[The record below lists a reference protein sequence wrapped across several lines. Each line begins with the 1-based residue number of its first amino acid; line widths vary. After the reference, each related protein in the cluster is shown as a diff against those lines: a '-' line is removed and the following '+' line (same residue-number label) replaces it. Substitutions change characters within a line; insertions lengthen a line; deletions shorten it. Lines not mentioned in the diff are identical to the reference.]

1 MKKSELVFIR
11 GEYKT
16 DVTEVQFN
24 PEKQKYLVD
33 FGKGKTYPYN
43 KENCAIVAGEI
54 IEVPDDSVV
63 YVNGTKL
70 ETYDSIYKFRFDN
83 NDYFKVYIG
92 DDDCIICTKKDF
104 EIRKSVL
111 LQKEAGDIF
120 EYLKELSGLSKLKKN
135 NEILL
140 QKYAEKI
147 TEVSEERLL
156 SKYLTRNGSFD
167 ENNKQ
172 QSLVFPFGCNN
183 SQMEAVEKALSH
195 SMSVIEGPPGTGKTQ
210 TILNIIANVL
220 TQGKTVLIV
229 SNNNTAVENIK
240 EKLALDK
247 YKLDFFVAQLG
258 SSNKKTEFVACQ
270 TETYPD
276 FDGWEIES
284 DKYIALN
291 EELSHLTATVKA
303 TFDKKEHLSLLR
315 QELSEVDLEWN
326 HFKDSVTLSGDFLWK
341 KKIKRKMNS
350 KKWLELWKSIEDA
363 LTLSRIGFLFKAQ
376 ALFKF
381 GIVDWNFYENTDLKM
396 LDEVKSLF
404 YQARIIELEEQICS
418 LETSLEKYG
427 KEEQDRYTDVSM
439 LLFKSYLQKKYKNK
453 QSRRIFEEEELKGSK
468 STEKEFLREYPVVLS
483 STFSATI
490 ALGKDVLFDYVIM
503 DEASQVDI
511 VTGAL
516 SLYCAK
522 NAVIVGDT
530 KQLPHVVTDDTRG
543 KYEEIFNRYSID
555 EAYQYTNSFLASIL
569 ELFPDVPKTLLREH
583 YRCHPKIINYCNK
596 KFYNNQ
602 LIIMTKDNGEDNV
615 LQVIKGVPGN
625 HKRYG
630 TSQRQ
635 IDIIKKEI
643 IPLLDVD
650 EEVVGIAAPYN
661 GQTDE
666 LNKQVSSYYSATI
679 HKFQGREK
687 DVMIV
692 STVDDKISDFVDAPS
707 LVNVAVARAVKRLI
721 LVVTGNEQTKRGNI
735 TDLVEYI
742 QYNNFDVRES
752 KIRSVFDYLYTQY
765 SNELKEKL
773 KDSRD
778 DIEHNSEKLLD
789 LLLTDILSREEF
801 QSYTHMHQYLLRD
814 LIPDNE
820 VLSKDELRYA
830 RNENTHVDFLLY
842 SKISKKP
849 ILAIEVDGYEFHKEG
864 TKQHERD
871 KIKNSIF
878 EKIGLPYLR
887 LGTQESG
894 EEERIISA
902 LNEIQTDYDASKYRK
917 IKI

>member
-16 DVTEVQFN
+16 DVKEVQFN

-33 FGKGKTYPYN
+33 FGKGKKYPYN
-43 KENCAIVAGEI
+43 KENCAIVTGKI
-54 IEVPDDSVV
+54 IEVTDDSVV
-63 YVNGTKL
+63 YVKGKKL
-70 ETYDSIYKFRFDN
+70 ERYDSIYKFTFDDK
-83 NDYFKVYIG
+83 DYFKVNFG
-92 DDDCIICTKKDF
+92 DECIIYTKKDF
-104 EIRKSVL
+104 EVRTSVL
-111 LQKEAGDIF
+111 LQKEAGNVF

-135 NEILL
+135 NVLLL

-147 TEVSEERLL
+147 IEVSEERLL
-156 SKYLTRNGSFD
+156 SKYLTRNGLFD
-167 ENNKQ
+167 KNNNQ
-172 QSLVFPFGCNN
+172 QSLIFPFGCNN

-210 TILNIIANVL
+210 TILNIIANIL
-220 TQGKTVLIV
+220 TQKKTVLVV
-229 SNNNTAVENIK
+229 SNNNAAVENIK
-240 EKLALDK
+240 EKLASDK
-247 YKLDFFVAQLG
+247 YKLNFFVAQLG
-258 SSNKKTEFVACQ
+258 SSDKKTEFVSCQ
-270 TETYPD
+270 TKTYPD

-284 DKYIALN
+284 DKYTALK
-291 EELSHLTATVKA
+291 EELSYLTATVKA

-326 HFKDSVTLSGDFLWK
+326 HFKESITFSRELSWK

-350 KKWLELWKSIEDA
+350 KKWLELWSSVEES
-363 LTLSRIGFLFKAQ
+363 LTLSRIGFIFKMQ

-381 GIVDWNFYENTDLKM
+381 GIVDWNFYENTDLKT

-404 YQARIIELEEQICS
+404 YQSRISELEEQIS
-418 LETSLEKYG
+418 FLEKSLEKSG

-439 LLFKSYLQKKYKNK
+439 LLFKSYLQKKYKNQK
-453 QSRRIFEEEELKGSK
+453 KRRIFETEEFKHPRDI
-468 STEKEFLREYPVVLS
+468 EKEFLREYPVVLS

-530 KQLPHVVTDDTRG
+530 KQLPHVVTNDTRG

-555 EAYQYTNSFLASIL
+555 EAYQYTNSFLASVL
-569 ELFPDVPKTLLREH
+569 KLFPDVPKTLLREH

-596 KFYNNQ
+596 KFYDDQ
-602 LIIMTKDNGEDNV
+602 LIIMTKDNGEDDV
-615 LQVIKGVPGN
+615 LQVLKGVPGN

-635 IDIIKKEI
+635 IDMIKKEI
-643 IPLLDVD
+643 IPFLGVD
-650 EEVVGIAAPYN
+650 EDEVGIASPYKN
-661 GQTDE
+661 QTKE
-666 LNKQVSSYYSATI
+666 LNKQVDSYYAATV

-692 STVDDKISDFVDAPS
+692 STVDDEISDFVDDPS
-707 LVNVAVARAVKRLI
+707 LVNVAVSRAVKRLI

-801 QSYTHMHQYLLRD
+801 QSYTYKHQYSLRD
-814 LIPDNE
+814 LIPDSE
-820 VLSKDELRYA
+820 DITEDELRYA

-849 ILAIEVDGYEFHKEG
+849 ILAIEVDGYKFHKEG

-871 KIKNSIF
+871 RLKNSIF

-894 EEERIISA
+894 EEERIVSA
-902 LNEIQTDYDASKYRK
+902 LNEIHADYDASKFQE
-917 IKI
+917 IKF

>member
-16 DVTEVQFN
+16 DVREVQFD

-33 FGKGKTYPYN
+33 FGNRKKYPYN
-43 KENCAIVAGEI
+43 KENCAIVSGKI
-54 IEVPDDSVV
+54 IEVTDDSVV
-63 YVNGTKL
+63 YVKGRKL
-70 ETYDSIYKFRFDN
+70 EIYDSIYKFTFDDK
-83 NDYFKVYIG
+83 DYFKVNFG
-92 DDDCIICTKKDF
+92 DECIICTKKDF

-111 LQKEAGDIF
+111 LQKEAGNVF
-120 EYLKELSGLSKLKKN
+120 EYLKELSGLNELGKN
-135 NEILL
+135 TSIL
-140 QKYAEKI
+140 QGHVEKI
-147 TEVSEERLL
+147 TEVTRERLL
-156 SKYLTRNGSFD
+156 SQYLTKNGSFD
-167 ENNKQ
+167 KNNKQ
-172 QSLVFPFGCNN
+172 QSLIFPFGCNN

-210 TILNIIANVL
+210 TILNIVANIL

-229 SNNNTAVENIK
+229 SNNNAAVENIK
-240 EKLALDK
+240 EKLASDK

-258 SSNKKTEFVACQ
+258 SSDKKTEFASCQ
-270 TETYPD
+270 TGLYPD
-276 FDGWEIES
+276 LDNWEIES
-284 DKYIALN
+284 GKYNALK
-291 EELSHLTATVKA
+291 EELSYLTATVKD

-326 HFKDSVTLSGDFLWK
+326 HFKDSITLSGDLLWK

-350 KKWLELWKSIEDA
+350 KKWLELWSAVEDSF
-363 LTLSRIGFLFKAQ
+363 TLSHIGFIFKIR
-376 ALFKF
+376 ALFKY
-381 GIVDWNFYENTDLKM
+381 GIIDWNFYENADLNL

-404 YQARIIELEEQICS
+404 YRSRISELEEQIS
-418 LETSLEKYG
+418 FLEKSLEKSG
-427 KEEQDRYTDVSM
+427 EEEQDRYTDVSM

-453 QSRRIFEEEELKGSK
+453 QSRRIFQKDELEKAK
-468 STEKEFLREYPVVLS
+468 NIEKEFLREYPVVLS

-490 ALGKDVLFDYVIM
+490 AIGKDALFDYVIM
-503 DEASQVDI
+503 DEASQADI

-530 KQLPHVVTDDTRG
+530 KQLPHVVTNNTRS
-543 KYEEIFNRYSID
+543 KYEEIFNKYNID

-569 ELFPDVPKTLLREH
+569 KLFPDVPKTLLREH

-596 KFYNNQ
+596 KFYNDQ

-643 IPLLDVD
+643 IPLLYVD

-661 GQTDE
+661 GQTDQ
-666 LNKQVSSYYSATI
+666 LNKQVDSYYSATV

-692 STVDDKISDFVDAPS
+692 STVDDEISDFVDAPS
-707 LVNVAVARAVKRLI
+707 LVNVAVSRAVKRLI

-773 KDSRD
+773 KDSRN

-789 LLLTDILSREEF
+789 LLLTDILSKEEF
-801 QSYTHMHQYLLRD
+801 QSYTYKHQYSLRD
-814 LIPDNE
+814 LIPDNGD
-820 VLSKDELRYA
+820 LSEDELRYA
-830 RNENTHVDFLLY
+830 RNENTHIDFLLY
-842 SKISKKP
+842 SKVSKKP

-871 KIKNSIF
+871 KLKNSIF

-902 LNEIQTDYDASKYRK
+902 LNEIQTAYDASKFQE
-917 IKI
+917 IKF

>member
-1 MKKSELVFIR
+1 MKKSELVFIK

-16 DVTEVQFN
+16 DVKEVQFN
-24 PEKQKYLVD
+24 PEKQKYFVD

-63 YVNGTKL
+63 YVNGITL
-70 ETYDSIYKFRFDN
+70 ETCDSIYKFRFDN
-83 NDYFKVYIG
+83 KDYFKVYLG

-111 LQKEAGDIF
+111 LQKEAGHVF
-120 EYLKELSGLSKLKKN
+120 EYLKELSGL
-135 NEILL
+135 NELGDDTSIL
-140 QKYAEKI
+140 QGYAERI
-147 TEVSEERLL
+147 TEVTKDRLL

-167 ENNKQ
+167 KNNKQ
-172 QSLVFPFGCNN
+172 QSLIFPFGCNN

-220 TQGKTVLIV
+220 TQDKTVLIV
-229 SNNNTAVENIK
+229 SNNNAAVENIK
-240 EKLALDK
+240 EKLASDK

-258 SSNKKTEFVACQ
+258 SSNKKTEFVSCQ
-270 TETYPD
+270 TGLYPD
-276 FDGWEIES
+276 FDGWEIKS
-284 DKYIALN
+284 DGYNALK
-291 EELSHLTATVKA
+291 EELSYLTTTVKD

-315 QELSEVDLEWN
+315 QELAEVGLEWN
-326 HFKDSVTLSGDFLWK
+326 HFKDSITLSGDLLWK

-350 KKWLELWKSIEDA
+350 KKWLELWSTVEDS
-363 LTLSRIGFLFKAQ
+363 LTLSRIGFIFKIR
-376 ALFKF
+376 ALFKY
-381 GIVDWNFYENTDLKM
+381 GIIDWNFYENADLIL

-404 YQARIIELEEQICS
+404 YQSRTSELEEQIS
-418 LETSLEKYG
+418 FLEANLEKTG
-427 KEEQDRYTDVSM
+427 IEEQDRYTDISM
-439 LLFKSYLQKKYKNK
+439 LIFKNYLQKKYKDK
-453 QSRRIFEEEELKGSK
+453 QGRRVFKEEEFKHP
-468 STEKEFLREYPVVLS
+468 EKIEKRFLQEYPVVLS
-483 STFSATI
+483 STFSATNT
-490 ALGKDVLFDYVIM
+490 LGKDVLFDYVIM

-530 KQLPHVVTDDTRG
+530 KQLPHVVTNNTRS
-543 KYEEIFNRYSID
+543 KYEEIFNRYNID
-555 EAYQYTNSFLASIL
+555 GAYQYTNSFLASVL
-569 ELFPDVPKTLLREH
+569 KLFPDVPKTLLREH

-596 KFYNNQ
+596 KFYDDQ
-602 LIIMTKDNGEDNV
+602 LIIMTKDNGEDDV
-615 LQVIKGVPGN
+615 LQVLKGVPGN

-635 IDIIKKEI
+635 IDMIKKEI
-643 IPLLDVD
+643 IPFLGVD
-650 EEVVGIAAPYN
+650 EDEVGIASPYKN
-661 GQTDE
+661 QTKE
-666 LNKQVSSYYSATI
+666 LNKQVDSYYAATV

-692 STVDDKISDFVDAPS
+692 STVDDEISDFVDDPS
-707 LVNVAVARAVKRLI
+707 LVNVAVSRAVKRLI

-801 QSYTHMHQYLLRD
+801 QSYTYKHQYSLRD
-814 LIPDNE
+814 LIPDSE
-820 VLSKDELRYA
+820 DLPEDELRYA

-849 ILAIEVDGYEFHKEG
+849 LLAIEVDGYKFHKEG

-871 KIKNSIF
+871 KLKNSIF

-902 LNEIQTDYDASKYRK
+902 LNEIQTAYDASKFQE
-917 IKI
+917 IKF

>member
-16 DVTEVQFN
+16 DVTEIRFY

-33 FGKGKTYPYN
+33 FGKGKKYPYN
-43 KENCAIVAGEI
+43 KENCAIVAGDI
-54 IEVPDDSVV
+54 IEVTDDSVV

-83 NDYFKVYIG
+83 KDYFKVYIG

-111 LQKEAGDIF
+111 LQKEAGDVF
-120 EYLKELSGLSKLKKN
+120 EYLKELSGL
-135 NEILL
+135 NELGDDTSIL
-140 QKYAEKI
+140 QGYAESI
-147 TEVSEERLL
+147 TEVTKERLL
-156 SKYLTRNGSFD
+156 SKYLTRNSSFD
-167 ENNKQ
+167 KDSKQ
-172 QSLVFPFGCNN
+172 QCLIFPFGCNN

-220 TQGKTVLIV
+220 TQDKTVLIV
-229 SNNNTAVENIK
+229 SNNNAAVENIK
-240 EKLALDK
+240 EKLASDK

-258 SSNKKTEFVACQ
+258 SSNKKTEFVSCQ
-270 TETYPD
+270 TGLYPD
-276 FDGWEIES
+276 FDGWEIKRDENN
-284 DKYIALN
+284 ALK
-291 EELSHLTATVKA
+291 EELSYLTATVKD

-315 QELSEVDLEWN
+315 QELSEVDLEWI
-326 HFKDSVTLSGDFLWK
+326 HFKESLTVSGKLSWENK
-341 KKIKRKMNS
+341 VKRKMNS
-350 KKWLELWKSIEDA
+350 KKWLELWSSVEDSLA
-363 LTLSRIGFLFKAQ
+363 LSRIGFIFKIQ

-381 GIVDWNFYENTDLKM
+381 GIIDWNFFENADLKI
-396 LDEVKSLF
+396 LDEVKGLF
-404 YQARIIELEEQICS
+404 YQSRISELEEQISS
-418 LETSLEKYG
+418 LEASLEEVG
-427 KEEQDRYTDVSM
+427 KEELDSYTDISM
-439 LLFKSYLQKKYKNK
+439 LIFKDYLQKKYKNQK
-453 QSRRIFEEEELKGSK
+453 KRRTFEEEDFKHPRDI
-468 STEKEFLREYPVVLS
+468 EKEFLQEYPGVLS
-483 STFSATI
+483 STFSATNT
-490 ALGKDVLFDYVIM
+490 LGKDVLFDYVIM
-503 DEASQVDI
+503 DEASQADI
-511 VTGAL
+511 VTGSL

-530 KQLPHVVTDDTRG
+530 KQLSHVVTDDTRG
-543 KYEEIFNRYSID
+543 KYEEIFNRYNID
-555 EAYQYTNSFLASIL
+555 EAYQYTNSFLTSIL
-569 ELFPDVPKTLLREH
+569 KLFPDVPKTLLREH

-596 KFYNNQ
+596 KFYNDQ

-661 GQTDE
+661 GQTDQ
-666 LNKQVSSYYSATI
+666 LNKQVESYYSATV

-692 STVDDKISDFVDAPS
+692 STVDDEISDFVDDPS
-707 LVNVAVARAVKRLI
+707 LVNVAVSRAVKRLI

-773 KDSRD
+773 KDSRN

-801 QSYTHMHQYLLRD
+801 QSYTYKHQYSLRD
-814 LIPDNE
+814 LIPDSE
-820 VLSKDELRYA
+820 DITEDELRYA

-849 ILAIEVDGYEFHKEG
+849 ILAIEVDGYKFHKEG

-871 KIKNSIF
+871 KLKNSIF

-894 EEERIISA
+894 EEERIISV
-902 LNEIQTDYDASKYRK
+902 LNEIQSDYDASKYRE

>member
-1 MKKSELVFIR
+1 MKKSELVFIK

-16 DVTEVQFN
+16 DVREVQFD

-33 FGKGKTYPYN
+33 FGNGKKYPYN
-43 KENCAIVAGEI
+43 KENCAIVSGKI
-54 IEVPDDSVV
+54 IEVTDDSVV
-63 YVNGTKL
+63 YVKGTKL
-70 ETYDSIYKFRFDN
+70 EIYDSIYKFTFDDK
-83 NDYFKVYIG
+83 DYFKVNFG
-92 DDDCIICTKKDF
+92 DECIICTKKDF

-111 LQKEAGDIF
+111 LQKEAGKVF
-120 EYLKELSGLSKLKKN
+120 EYLKELSGL
-135 NEILL
+135 NELGENTSIL
-140 QKYAEKI
+140 QGHVKKI
-147 TEVSEERLL
+147 TEVTRERLL
-156 SKYLTRNGSFD
+156 SQYLTRNGSFD
-167 ENNKQ
+167 KNNKQ
-172 QSLVFPFGCNN
+172 QNLVFPFGCNN

-210 TILNIIANVL
+210 TILNIVANIL

-229 SNNNTAVENIK
+229 SNNNAAVENIK
-240 EKLALDK
+240 EKLASDK

-258 SSNKKTEFVACQ
+258 SSDKKTEFASCQ
-270 TETYPD
+270 TGLYPD
-276 FDGWEIES
+276 LDNWEIES
-284 DKYIALN
+284 DKYNALK
-291 EELSHLTATVKA
+291 EELSYLTATVKD

-326 HFKDSVTLSGDFLWK
+326 HFKDSITLSGDLLWK

-350 KKWLELWKSIEDA
+350 KKWLELWSAVEDSF
-363 LTLSRIGFLFKAQ
+363 TLSRIGFIFKIR
-376 ALFKF
+376 ALFKY
-381 GIVDWNFYENTDLKM
+381 GIIDWNFYENADLKL

-404 YQARIIELEEQICS
+404 YRSRISELEEQIS
-418 LETSLEKYG
+418 FLEKSLEKSG
-427 KEEQDRYTDVSM
+427 EEEQDRYTDVSM
-439 LLFKSYLQKKYKNK
+439 LLFKCYLQKKYKNK
-453 QSRRIFEEEELKGSK
+453 QSRRIFQKDELEKAK
-468 STEKEFLREYPVVLS
+468 NIEKEFLREYPVVLS

-490 ALGKDVLFDYVIM
+490 AIGKDALFDYVIM
-503 DEASQVDI
+503 DEASQADI

-530 KQLPHVVTDDTRG
+530 KQLPHVVTNNTRS
-543 KYEEIFNRYSID
+543 KYEEIFNRYNID

-569 ELFPDVPKTLLREH
+569 KLFPDVPKTLLREH

-596 KFYNNQ
+596 KFYNDQ

-643 IPLLDVD
+643 IPLLYVD

-661 GQTDE
+661 GQTDQ
-666 LNKQVSSYYSATI
+666 LNKQVDSYYSATV

-692 STVDDKISDFVDAPS
+692 STVDDEISDFVDAPS
-707 LVNVAVARAVKRLI
+707 LVNVAVSRAVKRLI

-735 TDLVEYI
+735 TDLVEYV

-773 KDSRD
+773 KDSRN

-801 QSYTHMHQYLLRD
+801 QSYTYKHQYSLRD
-814 LIPDNE
+814 LIPDNGD
-820 VLSKDELRYA
+820 LSEDELRYA
-830 RNENTHVDFLLY
+830 RNENTHIDFLLY
-842 SKISKKP
+842 SKVSKKP

-871 KIKNSIF
+871 KLKNSIF

-902 LNEIQTDYDASKYRK
+902 LNEIQTAYDASKFQE
-917 IKI
+917 IKF

>member
-1 MKKSELVFIR
+1 MEKSELVFIR

-16 DVTEVQFN
+16 DVKEVQFN

-33 FGKGKTYPYN
+33 FGNGKKYPYK

-54 IEVPDDSVV
+54 VEVTDDSVV
-63 YVNGTKL
+63 YVENTKL
-70 ETYDSIYKFRFDN
+70 ETYDSIYKFTFDEE
-83 NDYFKVYIG
+83 DYFKVNFG
-92 DDDCIICTKKDF
+92 DECTIYTKKDF
-104 EIRKSVL
+104 EVRTSVL
-111 LQKEAGDIF
+111 LQKGAGHVF
-120 EYLKELSGLSKLKKN
+120 EYLKELSGL
-135 NEILL
+135 NELGDDTSIL
-140 QKYAEKI
+140 QGYAERI
-147 TEVSEERLL
+147 TEVTKDRLL
-156 SKYLTRNGSFD
+156 SKYLTRNSSFEKD
-167 ENNKQ
+167 NKQ
-172 QSLVFPFGCNN
+172 QSLIFPFGCNN

-220 TQGKTVLIV
+220 TQDKTVLIV
-229 SNNNTAVENIK
+229 SNNNAAVENIK
-240 EKLALDK
+240 EKLASDK

-258 SSNKKTEFVACQ
+258 SSNKKTEFVSCQ
-270 TETYPD
+270 TGLYPD
-276 FDGWEIES
+276 FDGWEIKRDENN
-284 DKYIALN
+284 ALK
-291 EELSHLTATVKA
+291 EELSYLTATVKD

-315 QELSEVDLEWN
+315 QELSEVDLEWI
-326 HFKDSVTLSGDFLWK
+326 HFKESLTVSGKLSWENK
-341 KKIKRKMNS
+341 VKRKMNS
-350 KKWLELWKSIEDA
+350 KKWLELWSSVEDSLA
-363 LTLSRIGFLFKAQ
+363 LSRIGFIFKIQ

-381 GIVDWNFYENTDLKM
+381 GIIDWNFFENADLKI
-396 LDEVKSLF
+396 LDEVKGLF
-404 YQARIIELEEQICS
+404 YQSRISELEEQISS
-418 LETSLEKYG
+418 LEASLEEVG
-427 KEEQDRYTDVSM
+427 KEELDSYTDISM
-439 LLFKSYLQKKYKNK
+439 LIFKDYLQKKYKNQK
-453 QSRRIFEEEELKGSK
+453 KRRTFEEEDFKHPRDI
-468 STEKEFLREYPVVLS
+468 EKEFLQEYPVVLS
-483 STFSATI
+483 STFSATNT
-490 ALGKDVLFDYVIM
+490 LGKDVLFDYVIM
-503 DEASQVDI
+503 DEASQADI
-511 VTGAL
+511 VTGSL

-530 KQLPHVVTDDTRG
+530 KQLSHVVTDDTRG
-543 KYEEIFNRYSID
+543 KYEEIFNRYNID
-555 EAYQYTNSFLASIL
+555 EAYQYTNSFLTSIL
-569 ELFPDVPKTLLREH
+569 KLFPDVPKTLLREH
-583 YRCHPKIINYCNK
+583 YRCHPK
-596 KFYNNQ
+596 FYNDQ

-661 GQTDE
+661 GQTDQ
-666 LNKQVSSYYSATI
+666 LNKQVESYYSATV

-692 STVDDKISDFVDAPS
+692 STVDDEISDFVDDPS
-707 LVNVAVARAVKRLI
+707 LVNVAVSRAVKRLI

-773 KDSRD
+773 KDSRN

-801 QSYTHMHQYLLRD
+801 QSYTYKHQYSLRD
-814 LIPDNE
+814 LIPDSE
-820 VLSKDELRYA
+820 DITEDELRYA

-849 ILAIEVDGYEFHKEG
+849 ILAIEVDGYEFHKKG

-871 KIKNSIF
+871 KLKNSIF
-878 EKIGLPYLR
+878 DKIGLPYLR

-894 EEERIISA
+894 EEERIVSA
-902 LNEIQTDYDASKYRK
+902 LTEIQTAYDASKFK
-917 IKI
+917 EIKF

>member
-1 MKKSELVFIR
+1 MKKSELVFIK

-16 DVTEVQFN
+16 DVREVQFD

-33 FGKGKTYPYN
+33 FGNGKKYPYN
-43 KENCAIVAGEI
+43 KENCAIVSGKI
-54 IEVPDDSVV
+54 IEVTDDSVV
-63 YVNGTKL
+63 YVKGTKL
-70 ETYDSIYKFRFDN
+70 EIYDSIYKFTFDDK
-83 NDYFKVYIG
+83 DYFKVNFG
-92 DDDCIICTKKDF
+92 DECIICTKKDF

-111 LQKEAGDIF
+111 LQKEAGKVF
-120 EYLKELSGLSKLKKN
+120 EYLKELSGL
-135 NEILL
+135 NELGENTSIL
-140 QKYAEKI
+140 QGHVKKI
-147 TEVSEERLL
+147 TEVTRERLL
-156 SKYLTRNGSFD
+156 SQYLTRNGSFD
-167 ENNKQ
+167 KNNKQ
-172 QSLVFPFGCNN
+172 QNLIFPFGCNN

-210 TILNIIANVL
+210 TILNIVANIL

-229 SNNNTAVENIK
+229 SNNNAAVENIK
-240 EKLALDK
+240 EKLASDK

-258 SSNKKTEFVACQ
+258 SSDKKTEFASCQ
-270 TETYPD
+270 TGLYPD
-276 FDGWEIES
+276 LDNWEIES
-284 DKYIALN
+284 DKYNALK
-291 EELSHLTATVKA
+291 EELSYLTATVKD
-303 TFDKKEHLSLLR
+303 TFDKMEHLSLLR

-326 HFKDSVTLSGDFLWK
+326 HFKDSITLSGDLLWK

-350 KKWLELWKSIEDA
+350 KKWLELWSAVEDSF
-363 LTLSRIGFLFKAQ
+363 TLSRIGFIFKIR
-376 ALFKF
+376 ALFKY
-381 GIVDWNFYENTDLKM
+381 GIIDWNFYENADLKL

-404 YQARIIELEEQICS
+404 YRSRISELEEQIS
-418 LETSLEKYG
+418 FLEKSLEKSG
-427 KEEQDRYTDVSM
+427 EEEQDRYTDVSM

-453 QSRRIFEEEELKGSK
+453 QSRRIFQKDELEKAK
-468 STEKEFLREYPVVLS
+468 NIEKEFLREYPVVLS

-490 ALGKDVLFDYVIM
+490 AIGKDALFDYVIM
-503 DEASQVDI
+503 DEASQADI

-530 KQLPHVVTDDTRG
+530 KQLPHVVTNNTRS
-543 KYEEIFNRYSID
+543 KYEEIFNRYNID

-569 ELFPDVPKTLLREH
+569 KLFPDVPKTLLREH

-596 KFYNNQ
+596 KFYNDQ

-643 IPLLDVD
+643 IPLLYVD

-661 GQTDE
+661 GQTDQ
-666 LNKQVSSYYSATI
+666 LNKQVDSYYSATV

-692 STVDDKISDFVDAPS
+692 STVDDEISDFVDAPS
-707 LVNVAVARAVKRLI
+707 LVNVAVSRAVKRLI

-801 QSYTHMHQYLLRD
+801 QSYTYKHQYSLRD
-814 LIPDNE
+814 LIPDSE
-820 VLSKDELRYA
+820 DLTEDELRYA

-849 ILAIEVDGYEFHKEG
+849 ILAIEVDGYKFHKEG
-864 TKQHERD
+864 TKQHDRD
-871 KIKNSIF
+871 KLKNSIF

-894 EEERIISA
+894 EEERIVSA
-902 LNEIQTDYDASKYRK
+902 LTEIQTAYDASKFQE
-917 IKI
+917 IKF

>member
-16 DVTEVQFN
+16 DVREVQFD

-33 FGKGKTYPYN
+33 FGNGGKYPYN
-43 KENCAIVAGEI
+43 KENCAIVSGKI
-54 IEVPDDSVV
+54 IEVTDDSVV
-63 YVNGTKL
+63 YVKGRKL
-70 ETYDSIYKFRFDN
+70 EIYDSIYKFTFDDK
-83 NDYFKVYIG
+83 DYFKVNFG
-92 DDDCIICTKKDF
+92 DECIICTKKDF

-111 LQKEAGDIF
+111 LQKEAGNVF
-120 EYLKELSGLSKLKKN
+120 EYLKELSGLNELGKN
-135 NEILL
+135 TSIL
-140 QKYAEKI
+140 QGHVEKI
-147 TEVSEERLL
+147 TEVTRERLL
-156 SKYLTRNGSFD
+156 SQYLTRNGSFD
-167 ENNKQ
+167 KNNKQ
-172 QSLVFPFGCNN
+172 QSLIFPFGCNN

-210 TILNIIANVL
+210 TILNIVANIL

-229 SNNNTAVENIK
+229 SNNNAAVENIK
-240 EKLALDK
+240 EKLASDK

-258 SSNKKTEFVACQ
+258 SSDKKTEFASCQ
-270 TETYPD
+270 TGLYPD
-276 FDGWEIES
+276 LDNWEIES
-284 DKYIALN
+284 DKYNALK
-291 EELSHLTATVKA
+291 EELSYLTATVKD

-326 HFKDSVTLSGDFLWK
+326 HFKDSITLSGDLLWK

-350 KKWLELWKSIEDA
+350 KKWLELWSAVEDSF
-363 LTLSRIGFLFKAQ
+363 TLSRIGFIFKIR
-376 ALFKF
+376 ALFKY
-381 GIVDWNFYENTDLKM
+381 GIIDWNFYENADLNL

-404 YQARIIELEEQICS
+404 YRSRISELEEQIS
-418 LETSLEKYG
+418 FLEKSLEKSG
-427 KEEQDRYTDVSM
+427 EEEQDRYTDVSM

-453 QSRRIFEEEELKGSK
+453 QSRRIFQKDELEKAK
-468 STEKEFLREYPVVLS
+468 NIEKEFLREYPVVLS

-490 ALGKDVLFDYVIM
+490 AIGKDALFDYVIM
-503 DEASQVDI
+503 DEASQADI

-530 KQLPHVVTDDTRG
+530 KQLPHVVTNNTRS
-543 KYEEIFNRYSID
+543 KYEEIFNRYNID

-569 ELFPDVPKTLLREH
+569 KLFPDVPKTLLREH

-596 KFYNNQ
+596 KFYNDQ

-643 IPLLDVD
+643 IPLLYVD

-661 GQTDE
+661 GQTDQ
-666 LNKQVSSYYSATI
+666 LNKQVDSYYSATV

-692 STVDDKISDFVDAPS
+692 STVDDEISDFVDAPS
-707 LVNVAVARAVKRLI
+707 LVNVAVSRAVKRLI

-773 KDSRD
+773 KDSRN
-778 DIEHNSEKLLD
+778 DIEYNSEKLLD

-801 QSYTHMHQYLLRD
+801 QSYTYKHQYSLRD
-814 LIPDNE
+814 LIPDNGD
-820 VLSKDELRYA
+820 LSEDELRYA
-830 RNENTHVDFLLY
+830 RNENTHIDFLLY
-842 SKISKKP
+842 SKVSKKP

-871 KIKNSIF
+871 KLKNSIF

-902 LNEIQTDYDASKYRK
+902 LNEIQTAYDASKFQE
-917 IKI
+917 IKF

>member
-1 MKKSELVFIR
+1 MKKSELVFIK

-16 DVTEVQFN
+16 DVREVQFD

-33 FGKGKTYPYN
+33 FGNGKKYPYN
-43 KENCAIVAGEI
+43 KENCAIVSGKI
-54 IEVPDDSVV
+54 IEVTDDSVV
-63 YVNGTKL
+63 YVKGTKL
-70 ETYDSIYKFRFDN
+70 EIYDSIYKFTFDDK
-83 NDYFKVYIG
+83 DYFKVNFG
-92 DDDCIICTKKDF
+92 DECIICTKKDF

-111 LQKEAGDIF
+111 LQKEAGKVF
-120 EYLKELSGLSKLKKN
+120 EYLKELSGL
-135 NEILL
+135 NELGENTSIL
-140 QKYAEKI
+140 QGHVKKI
-147 TEVSEERLL
+147 TEVTRERLL
-156 SKYLTRNGSFD
+156 SQYLTRNGSFD
-167 ENNKQ
+167 KNNKQ
-172 QSLVFPFGCNN
+172 QNLVFPFGCNN

-210 TILNIIANVL
+210 TILNIVANIL

-229 SNNNTAVENIK
+229 SNNNAAVENIK
-240 EKLALDK
+240 EKLASDK

-258 SSNKKTEFVACQ
+258 SSDKKTEFASCQ
-270 TETYPD
+270 TGLYPD
-276 FDGWEIES
+276 LDNWEIES
-284 DKYIALN
+284 DKYNALK
-291 EELSHLTATVKA
+291 EELSYLTATVKD

-326 HFKDSVTLSGDFLWK
+326 HFKDSITLSGDLLWK

-350 KKWLELWKSIEDA
+350 KKWLELWSAVEDSF
-363 LTLSRIGFLFKAQ
+363 TLSRIGFIFKIR
-376 ALFKF
+376 ALFKY
-381 GIVDWNFYENTDLKM
+381 GIIDWNFYENADLKL

-404 YQARIIELEEQICS
+404 YRSRISELEEQIS
-418 LETSLEKYG
+418 FLEKSLEKSG
-427 KEEQDRYTDVSM
+427 EEEQDRYTDVSM
-439 LLFKSYLQKKYKNK
+439 LLFKCYLQKKYKNK
-453 QSRRIFEEEELKGSK
+453 QSRRIFQKDELEKAK
-468 STEKEFLREYPVVLS
+468 NIEKEFLREYPVVLS

-490 ALGKDVLFDYVIM
+490 AIGKDALFDYVIM
-503 DEASQVDI
+503 DEASQADI

-530 KQLPHVVTDDTRG
+530 KQLPHVVTNNTRS
-543 KYEEIFNRYSID
+543 KYEEIFNRYNID

-569 ELFPDVPKTLLREH
+569 KLFPDVPKTLLREH

-596 KFYNNQ
+596 KFYNDQ

-643 IPLLDVD
+643 IPLLYVD

-661 GQTDE
+661 GQTDQ
-666 LNKQVSSYYSATI
+666 LNKQVDSYYSATV

-692 STVDDKISDFVDAPS
+692 STVDDEISDFVDAPS
-707 LVNVAVARAVKRLI
+707 LVNVAVSRAVKRLI

-773 KDSRD
+773 KDSRN

-801 QSYTHMHQYLLRD
+801 QSYTYKHQYSLRD
-814 LIPDNE
+814 LIPDNGD
-820 VLSKDELRYA
+820 LSEDELRYA
-830 RNENTHVDFLLY
+830 RNENTHIDFLLY
-842 SKISKKP
+842 SKVSKKP

-871 KIKNSIF
+871 KLKNSIF

-902 LNEIQTDYDASKYRK
+902 LNEIQTAYDASKFQE
-917 IKI
+917 IKF

>member
-16 DVTEVQFN
+16 DVKEVQFD

-33 FGKGKTYPYN
+33 FGNGEKYPYN
-43 KENCAIVAGEI
+43 KENCAIVSGKI
-54 IEVPDDSVV
+54 IEVTDDSVV
-63 YVNGTKL
+63 YVKGTKL
-70 ETYDSIYKFRFDN
+70 EIYDSIYKFTFDDK
-83 NDYFKVYIG
+83 DYFKVNFG
-92 DDDCIICTKKDF
+92 DECIIYTKKDF

-111 LQKEAGDIF
+111 LQKEAGNVF
-120 EYLKELSGLSKLKKN
+120 EYLKELSGLNELGKN
-135 NEILL
+135 TSIL
-140 QKYAEKI
+140 QGHVEKI
-147 TEVSEERLL
+147 TEVTRERLL
-156 SKYLTRNGSFD
+156 SQYLTKNGSFD
-167 ENNKQ
+167 KNNKQ
-172 QSLVFPFGCNN
+172 QSLIFPFGCNN

-220 TQGKTVLIV
+220 TQGKTVLVV
-229 SNNNTAVENIK
+229 SNNNAAVENIK
-240 EKLALDK
+240 EKLASDK

-258 SSNKKTEFVACQ
+258 SSNKKTEFVSCQ
-270 TETYPD
+270 TGLYPD
-276 FDGWEIES
+276 LDNWEIES
-284 DKYIALN
+284 DKYNALK
-291 EELSHLTATVKA
+291 EELSYLTASVKD

-326 HFKDSVTLSGDFLWK
+326 HFQESITFSGKLSWK

-350 KKWLELWKSIEDA
+350 KKWLELWRSVEDS
-363 LTLSRIGFLFKAQ
+363 LTLSRIGFIFKIQ

-381 GIVDWNFYENTDLKM
+381 GIVDWSFYENTDLKM
-396 LDEVKSLF
+396 IDEVKSLF
-404 YQARIIELEEQICS
+404 YQSRISELEEQIS
-418 LETSLEKYG
+418 FLEKSLEKSG
-427 KEEQDRYTDVSM
+427 REEQDRYTDVSM

-453 QSRRIFEEEELKGSK
+453 QSRRIFEEDELEGDKNI
-468 STEKEFLREYPVVLS
+468 EKEFLREYPVVLS

-490 ALGKDVLFDYVIM
+490 ALEKDVLFDYVIM

-530 KQLPHVVTDDTRG
+530 KQLPHVVTNNTRS
-543 KYEEIFNRYSID
+543 KYEEIFNRYNID

-569 ELFPDVPKTLLREH
+569 KLFPDVPKTLLREH

-596 KFYNNQ
+596 KFYNDQ

-643 IPLLDVD
+643 IPLLHVD
-650 EEVVGIAAPYN
+650 ENEVGIASPYKN
-661 GQTDE
+661 QTKE
-666 LNKQVSSYYSATI
+666 LSKQVDSYYSATV

-692 STVDDKISDFVDAPS
+692 STVDDEISDFVEDPS
-707 LVNVAVARAVKRLI
+707 LVNVAVSRAVKKLI

-773 KDSRD
+773 KDSRN
-778 DIEHNSEKLLD
+778 DIEHKSEKLLG
-789 LLLTDILSREEF
+789 LLLTDILSKEEF
-801 QSYTHMHQYLLRD
+801 QSYTYKHQYSLRD
-814 LIPDNE
+814 LIPDNGD
-820 VLSKDELRYA
+820 LSEDELRYA

-871 KIKNSIF
+871 KLKNSIF

-902 LNEIQTDYDASKYRK
+902 LNEIQTDYDASKYRE

>member
-1 MKKSELVFIR
+1 MKKRELVFIK

-16 DVTEVQFN
+16 DVREVQFD

-33 FGKGKTYPYN
+33 FGNGKKYPYN
-43 KENCAIVAGEI
+43 KENCAIVSGKI
-54 IEVPDDSVV
+54 IEVTDDSVV
-63 YVNGTKL
+63 YVKGTKL
-70 ETYDSIYKFRFDN
+70 EIYDSIYKFTFDDK
-83 NDYFKVYIG
+83 DYFKVNFG
-92 DDDCIICTKKDF
+92 DECIICTKKDF

-111 LQKEAGDIF
+111 LQKEARKVF
-120 EYLKELSGLSKLKKN
+120 EYLKELSGL
-135 NEILL
+135 NELGENTSIL
-140 QKYAEKI
+140 QGHVKKI
-147 TEVSEERLL
+147 TEVTRERLL
-156 SKYLTRNGSFD
+156 SQYLTRNGSFD
-167 ENNKQ
+167 KNNKQ
-172 QSLVFPFGCNN
+172 QNLIFPFGCNN

-210 TILNIIANVL
+210 TILNIVANIL

-229 SNNNTAVENIK
+229 SNNNAAVENIK
-240 EKLALDK
+240 EKLASDK

-258 SSNKKTEFVACQ
+258 SSDKKTEFASCQ
-270 TETYPD
+270 TGLYPD
-276 FDGWEIES
+276 LDNWEIES
-284 DKYIALN
+284 DKYNALK
-291 EELSHLTATVKA
+291 EELSYLTATVKD

-326 HFKDSVTLSGDFLWK
+326 HFKDSITLSGDLLWK

-350 KKWLELWKSIEDA
+350 KKWLELWSAVEDSF
-363 LTLSRIGFLFKAQ
+363 TLSRIGFIFKIR
-376 ALFKF
+376 ALFKY
-381 GIVDWNFYENTDLKM
+381 GIIDWNFYENADLKL

-404 YQARIIELEEQICS
+404 YRSRISELEEQIS
-418 LETSLEKYG
+418 FLEKSLEKSG
-427 KEEQDRYTDVSM
+427 EEEQDRYTDVSM

-453 QSRRIFEEEELKGSK
+453 QSRRIFQKDELEKAK
-468 STEKEFLREYPVVLS
+468 NIEKEFLREYPVVLS

-490 ALGKDVLFDYVIM
+490 AIGKDALFDYVIM
-503 DEASQVDI
+503 DEASQADI

-530 KQLPHVVTDDTRG
+530 KQLPHVVTNNTRS
-543 KYEEIFNRYSID
+543 KYEEIFNRYNID

-569 ELFPDVPKTLLREH
+569 KLFPDVPKTLLREH

-596 KFYNNQ
+596 KFYNDQ

-643 IPLLDVD
+643 IPLLYVD

-661 GQTDE
+661 GQTDQ
-666 LNKQVSSYYSATI
+666 LNKQVDSYYSATV

-692 STVDDKISDFVDAPS
+692 STVDDEISDFVDAPS
-707 LVNVAVARAVKRLI
+707 LVNVAVSRAVKRLI

-752 KIRSVFDYLYTQY
+752 KIQSVFDYLYTQY

-773 KDSRD
+773 KDSRN

-801 QSYTHMHQYLLRD
+801 QSYTYKHQYSLRD
-814 LIPDNE
+814 LIPDNGD
-820 VLSKDELRYA
+820 LSEDELRYA
-830 RNENTHVDFLLY
+830 RNENTHIDFLLY
-842 SKISKKP
+842 SKVSKKP

-871 KIKNSIF
+871 KLKNSIF

-902 LNEIQTDYDASKYRK
+902 LNEIQTAYDASKFQE
-917 IKI
+917 IKF

>member
-1 MKKSELVFIR
+1 MKKSELVFIK

-16 DVTEVQFN
+16 DVKEVQFN

-33 FGKGKTYPYN
+33 FGNGKKYPYN

-54 IEVPDDSVV
+54 IEVPDDSFV
-63 YVNGTKL
+63 YVKNTKI
-70 ETYDSIYKFRFDN
+70 ETYDIIYKFRFDN
-83 NDYFKVYIG
+83 KDYFKVYFG
-92 DDDCIICTKKDF
+92 DDECIICTKKDF

-111 LQKEAGDIF
+111 LQKEAGDVF
-120 EYLKELSGLSKLKKN
+120 EYLKELSGL
-135 NEILL
+135 NELGDDTSIL
-140 QKYAEKI
+140 QGHVEKI
-147 TEVSEERLL
+147 TEVPEERLL
-156 SKYLTRNGSFD
+156 SKYLTRNELFD
-167 ENNKQ
+167 KNTNP
-172 QSLVFPFGCNN
+172 QSLIFPFGCNN

-220 TQGKTVLIV
+220 TQGKTVLVV
-229 SNNNTAVENIK
+229 SNNNAAVENIK
-240 EKLALDK
+240 EKLASDK

-258 SSNKKTEFVACQ
+258 SSNKKTEFVSCQ
-270 TETYPD
+270 TGLYPD
-276 FDGWEIES
+276 FTDWEIES
-284 DKYIALN
+284 DKYNALK
-291 EELSHLTATVKA
+291 EELSYLTATVKD

-315 QELSEVDLEWN
+315 QELSEVDLEWI
-326 HFKDSVTLSGDFLWK
+326 HFKDSITLSGDFLWK

-350 KKWLELWKSIEDA
+350 KKWLELWSAVEDS
-363 LTLSRIGFLFKAQ
+363 LTLSRIGFIFKIR
-376 ALFKF
+376 ALFKY
-381 GIVDWNFYENTDLKM
+381 GIIDWSFYENADLKL

-404 YQARIIELEEQICS
+404 YQSRISELEEQIS
-418 LETSLEKYG
+418 FLEKSLEKSG
-427 KEEQDRYTDVSM
+427 EEEQDRYTDVSM
-439 LLFKSYLQKKYKNK
+439 LLFKNYLQKKYKNK
-453 QSRRIFEEEELKGSK
+453 QGRRIFQKDELEKAK
-468 STEKEFLREYPVVLS
+468 NIEKEFLREYPVVLS

-490 ALGKDVLFDYVIM
+490 AIGKDALFDYVIM
-503 DEASQVDI
+503 DEASQADI

-530 KQLPHVVTDDTRG
+530 KQLPHVVTNNTRS
-543 KYEEIFNRYSID
+543 KYEEIFNRYNID

-569 ELFPDVPKTLLREH
+569 KLFPDVPKTLLREH

-602 LIIMTKDNGEDNV
+602 LVIMTKDNGEDNV

-661 GQTDE
+661 GQTDQ
-666 LNKQVSSYYSATI
+666 LNKQVDSYYSATV

-707 LVNVAVARAVKRLI
+707 LVNVAVSRAVKRLI

-773 KDSRD
+773 KDSRN

-801 QSYTHMHQYLLRD
+801 QSYTYKHQYSLRD
-814 LIPDNE
+814 LIPDNGD
-820 VLSKDELRYA
+820 LSEDELRYA
-830 RNENTHVDFLLY
+830 RNENTHVDFLVY

-849 ILAIEVDGYEFHKEG
+849 MLAIEVDGYEFHKEG

-871 KIKNSIF
+871 KLKNSIF

-894 EEERIISA
+894 EEERIVSA
-902 LNEIQTDYDASKYRK
+902 LTEIQTAYDASKFQE
-917 IKI
+917 IKF

>member
-1 MKKSELVFIR
+1 MKKSELVFIK

-16 DVTEVQFN
+16 DVREVQFD

-33 FGKGKTYPYN
+33 FGNGKKYPYN
-43 KENCAIVAGEI
+43 KENCAIVSGKI
-54 IEVPDDSVV
+54 IEVTDDSVV
-63 YVNGTKL
+63 YVKGTKL
-70 ETYDSIYKFRFDN
+70 EIYDSIYKFTFDDK
-83 NDYFKVYIG
+83 DYFKVNFG
-92 DDDCIICTKKDF
+92 DECIICTKKDF

-111 LQKEAGDIF
+111 LQKEAGKVF
-120 EYLKELSGLSKLKKN
+120 EYLKELSGL
-135 NEILL
+135 NELGENTSIL
-140 QKYAEKI
+140 QGHVKKI
-147 TEVSEERLL
+147 TEVTRERLL
-156 SKYLTRNGSFD
+156 SQYLTRNGSFD
-167 ENNKQ
+167 KNNKQ
-172 QSLVFPFGCNN
+172 QSLIFPFGCNN

-210 TILNIIANVL
+210 TILNIVANIL

-229 SNNNTAVENIK
+229 SNNNAAVENIK
-240 EKLALDK
+240 EKLASDK

-258 SSNKKTEFVACQ
+258 SSDKKTEFASCQ
-270 TETYPD
+270 TGLYPD
-276 FDGWEIES
+276 FDNWKIES
-284 DKYIALN
+284 DKYNALK
-291 EELSHLTATVKA
+291 EELSYLTATVKD

-326 HFKDSVTLSGDFLWK
+326 HFKDSITLSGDLLWK

-350 KKWLELWKSIEDA
+350 KKWLELWSAVEDSF
-363 LTLSRIGFLFKAQ
+363 TLSRIGFIFKIR
-376 ALFKF
+376 ALFKY
-381 GIVDWNFYENTDLKM
+381 GIIDWNFYENADLKL

-404 YQARIIELEEQICS
+404 YRSRISELEEQIS
-418 LETSLEKYG
+418 FLEKSLEKSG
-427 KEEQDRYTDVSM
+427 EEEQDRYTDVSM
-439 LLFKSYLQKKYKNK
+439 LLFKCYLQKKYKNK
-453 QSRRIFEEEELKGSK
+453 QSRRIFQKDELEKAK
-468 STEKEFLREYPVVLS
+468 NIEKEFLREYPVVLS

-490 ALGKDVLFDYVIM
+490 AIGKDALFDYVIM
-503 DEASQVDI
+503 DEASQADI

-530 KQLPHVVTDDTRG
+530 KQLPHVVTNNTRS
-543 KYEEIFNRYSID
+543 KYEEIFNRYNID

-569 ELFPDVPKTLLREH
+569 KLFPDVPKTLLREH

-643 IPLLDVD
+643 IPLLYVD

-661 GQTDE
+661 GQTDQ
-666 LNKQVSSYYSATI
+666 LNKQVDSYYSATV

-692 STVDDKISDFVDAPS
+692 STVDDEISDFVDAPS
-707 LVNVAVARAVKRLI
+707 LVNVAVSRAVKRLI

-773 KDSRD
+773 KDSRN

-801 QSYTHMHQYLLRD
+801 QSYTYKHQYSLRD
-814 LIPDNE
+814 LIPDNGD
-820 VLSKDELRYA
+820 LSEDELRYA
-830 RNENTHVDFLLY
+830 RNENTHIDFLLY
-842 SKISKKP
+842 SKVSKKP

-871 KIKNSIF
+871 KLKNSIF

-902 LNEIQTDYDASKYRK
+902 LNEIQTAYDASKFQE
-917 IKI
+917 IKF

>member
-16 DVTEVQFN
+16 DVREVQFD

-33 FGKGKTYPYN
+33 FGNRKKYPYN
-43 KENCAIVAGEI
+43 KENCAIVSGKI
-54 IEVPDDSVV
+54 IEVTDDSVV
-63 YVNGTKL
+63 YVKGRKL
-70 ETYDSIYKFRFDN
+70 EIYDSIYKFTFDDK
-83 NDYFKVYIG
+83 DYFKVNFG
-92 DDDCIICTKKDF
+92 DECIICTKKDF

-111 LQKEAGDIF
+111 LQKEAGNVF
-120 EYLKELSGLSKLKKN
+120 EYLKELSGLNELGKN
-135 NEILL
+135 TSIL
-140 QKYAEKI
+140 QGHVEKI
-147 TEVSEERLL
+147 TEVTRERLL
-156 SKYLTRNGSFD
+156 SQYLTRNGSFD
-167 ENNKQ
+167 KNNKQ
-172 QSLVFPFGCNN
+172 QSLIFPFGCNN

-210 TILNIIANVL
+210 TILNIVANIL

-229 SNNNTAVENIK
+229 SNNNAAVENIK
-240 EKLALDK
+240 EKLASDK

-258 SSNKKTEFVACQ
+258 SSDKKTEFASCQ
-270 TETYPD
+270 TGLYPD
-276 FDGWEIES
+276 LDNWEIES
-284 DKYIALN
+284 GKYNALK
-291 EELSHLTATVKA
+291 EELSYLTATVKD
-303 TFDKKEHLSLLR
+303 TFDKKEYLSLLR

-326 HFKDSVTLSGDFLWK
+326 HFKDSITLSGDLLWK

-350 KKWLELWKSIEDA
+350 KKWLELWSAVEDSF
-363 LTLSRIGFLFKAQ
+363 TLSHIGFIFKIR
-376 ALFKF
+376 ALFKY
-381 GIVDWNFYENTDLKM
+381 GIIDWNFYENADLNL

-404 YQARIIELEEQICS
+404 YRSRISELEEQIS
-418 LETSLEKYG
+418 FLEKSLEKSG
-427 KEEQDRYTDVSM
+427 EEEQDRYTDVSM

-453 QSRRIFEEEELKGSK
+453 QSRRIFQKDELEKAK
-468 STEKEFLREYPVVLS
+468 NIEKEFLREYPVVLS

-490 ALGKDVLFDYVIM
+490 AIGKDALFDYVIM
-503 DEASQVDI
+503 DEASQADI

-530 KQLPHVVTDDTRG
+530 KQLPHVVTNNTRS
-543 KYEEIFNRYSID
+543 KYEEIFNKYNID
-555 EAYQYTNSFLASIL
+555 EAYQYTNIFLASIL
-569 ELFPDVPKTLLREH
+569 KLFPDVPKTLLREH

-596 KFYNNQ
+596 KFYNDQ

-643 IPLLDVD
+643 IPLLYVD

-661 GQTDE
+661 GQTDQ
-666 LNKQVSSYYSATI
+666 LNKQVDSYYSATV

-692 STVDDKISDFVDAPS
+692 STVDDEISDFVDAPS
-707 LVNVAVARAVKRLI
+707 LVNVAVSRAVKRLI

-773 KDSRD
+773 KDSRN

-789 LLLTDILSREEF
+789 LLLTDILSKEEF
-801 QSYTHMHQYLLRD
+801 QSYTYKHQYSLRD
-814 LIPDNE
+814 LIPDNGD
-820 VLSKDELRYA
+820 LSEDELRYA
-830 RNENTHVDFLLY
+830 RNENTHIDFLLY
-842 SKISKKP
+842 SKVSKKP

-871 KIKNSIF
+871 KLKNSIF

-902 LNEIQTDYDASKYRK
+902 LNEIQTAYDASKFQE
-917 IKI
+917 IKF

>member
-1 MKKSELVFIR
+1 MKKRELVFIK

-16 DVTEVQFN
+16 DVREVQFD

-33 FGKGKTYPYN
+33 FGNGKKYPYN
-43 KENCAIVAGEI
+43 KENCAIVSGKI
-54 IEVPDDSVV
+54 IEVTDDSVV
-63 YVNGTKL
+63 YVKGTKL
-70 ETYDSIYKFRFDN
+70 EIYDSIYKFTFDDK
-83 NDYFKVYIG
+83 DYFKVNFG
-92 DDDCIICTKKDF
+92 DECIICTKKDF

-111 LQKEAGDIF
+111 LQKEAGKVF
-120 EYLKELSGLSKLKKN
+120 EYLKELSGL
-135 NEILL
+135 NELGENTSIL
-140 QKYAEKI
+140 QGHVKKI
-147 TEVSEERLL
+147 TEVTRERLL
-156 SKYLTRNGSFD
+156 SQYLTRNGSFD
-167 ENNKQ
+167 KNNKQ
-172 QSLVFPFGCNN
+172 QNLIFPFGCNN

-210 TILNIIANVL
+210 TILNIVANIL

-229 SNNNTAVENIK
+229 SNNNAAVENIK
-240 EKLALDK
+240 EKLASDK

-258 SSNKKTEFVACQ
+258 SSDKKTEFASCQ
-270 TETYPD
+270 TGLYPD
-276 FDGWEIES
+276 LDNWEIES
-284 DKYIALN
+284 DKYNALK
-291 EELSHLTATVKA
+291 EELSYLTATVKD

-326 HFKDSVTLSGDFLWK
+326 HFKDSITLSGDLLWK

-350 KKWLELWKSIEDA
+350 KKWLELWSAVEDSF
-363 LTLSRIGFLFKAQ
+363 TLSRIGFIFKIR
-376 ALFKF
+376 ALFKY
-381 GIVDWNFYENTDLKM
+381 GIIDWNFYENADLKL

-404 YQARIIELEEQICS
+404 YRSRISELEEQIS
-418 LETSLEKYG
+418 FLEKSLEKSG
-427 KEEQDRYTDVSM
+427 EEEQDRYTDVSM
-439 LLFKSYLQKKYKNK
+439 LLFKCYLQKKYKNK
-453 QSRRIFEEEELKGSK
+453 QSRRIFQKDELEKAK
-468 STEKEFLREYPVVLS
+468 NIEKEFLREYPVVLS

-490 ALGKDVLFDYVIM
+490 AIGKDALFDYVIM
-503 DEASQVDI
+503 DEASQADI

-530 KQLPHVVTDDTRG
+530 KQLPHVVTNNTRS
-543 KYEEIFNRYSID
+543 KYEEIFNRYNID

-569 ELFPDVPKTLLREH
+569 KLFPDVPKTLLREH

-596 KFYNNQ
+596 KFYNDQ

-643 IPLLDVD
+643 IPLLYVD

-661 GQTDE
+661 GQTDQ
-666 LNKQVSSYYSATI
+666 LNKQVDSYYSATV

-692 STVDDKISDFVDAPS
+692 STVDDEISDFVDAPS
-707 LVNVAVARAVKRLI
+707 LVNVAVSRAVKRLI

-773 KDSRD
+773 KDSRN

-801 QSYTHMHQYLLRD
+801 QSYTYKHQYSLRD
-814 LIPDNE
+814 LIPDNGD
-820 VLSKDELRYA
+820 LSEDELRYA
-830 RNENTHVDFLLY
+830 RNENTHIDFLLY
-842 SKISKKP
+842 SKVSKKP

-871 KIKNSIF
+871 KLKNSIF

-902 LNEIQTDYDASKYRK
+902 LNEIQTAYDASKFQE
-917 IKI
+917 IKF

>member
-1 MKKSELVFIR
+1 MEKSELVFIR

-16 DVTEVQFN
+16 DVREVQFD

-33 FGKGKTYPYN
+33 FGNGKKYTYN
-43 KENCAIVAGEI
+43 KENCAIVSGKI
-54 IEVPDDSVV
+54 IEVTDDSVV
-63 YVNGTKL
+63 YVKGRKL
-70 ETYDSIYKFRFDN
+70 EIYDSIYKFTFDDK
-83 NDYFKVYIG
+83 DYFKVNFG
-92 DDDCIICTKKDF
+92 DECIICTKKDF

-111 LQKEAGDIF
+111 LQKEAGNVF
-120 EYLKELSGLSKLKKN
+120 EYLKELSGL
-135 NEILL
+135 NELGDDTSIL
-140 QKYAEKI
+140 QGHVEKI
-147 TEVSEERLL
+147 TEVTQERLL
-156 SKYLTRNGSFD
+156 SQYLTRNGSFD
-167 ENNKQ
+167 KNNKQ
-172 QSLVFPFGCNN
+172 QSLIFPFGCNN
-183 SQMEAVEKALSH
+183 SQMEAVEKSLSH

-210 TILNIIANVL
+210 TILNIIANIL
-220 TQGKTVLIV
+220 TQGKTVLVV
-229 SNNNTAVENIK
+229 SNNNAAVENIK
-240 EKLALDK
+240 EKLASDK

-258 SSNKKTEFVACQ
+258 SSNKKTEFVSCQ
-270 TETYPD
+270 TGLYPD
-276 FDGWEIES
+276 LDNWEIES
-284 DKYIALN
+284 DKYNALK
-291 EELSHLTATVKA
+291 EELSYLTATVKD
-303 TFDKKEHLSLLR
+303 TFDKKELLSLLR

-326 HFKDSVTLSGDFLWK
+326 HFNESITFSGELLWK
-341 KKIKRKMNS
+341 NKIKRKMNS
-350 KKWLELWKSIEDA
+350 KKWLELWRSVEDS
-363 LTLSRIGFLFKAQ
+363 LTLSRIGFIFKIQ

-381 GIVDWNFYENTDLKM
+381 GIVDWNFYENTDLKT

-404 YQARIIELEEQICS
+404 YQSRISELEEQIS
-418 LETSLEKYG
+418 FLEKSLEKSG

-453 QSRRIFEEEELKGSK
+453 QSRRIFKKKELESSK
-468 STEKEFLREYPVVLS
+468 NIEKEFLREYPVVLS

-503 DEASQVDI
+503 DEASQADI
-511 VTGAL
+511 VTGSL

-530 KQLPHVVTDDTRG
+530 KQLTHVVTDDTRG

-555 EAYQYTNSFLASIL
+555 EAYQYTNSFLASVL
-569 ELFPDVPKTLLREH
+569 KLFPDVPKTLLREH

-596 KFYNNQ
+596 KFYNDQ

-661 GQTDE
+661 GQTDQ
-666 LNKQVSSYYSATI
+666 LNKQVDSYYSATV

-692 STVDDKISDFVDAPS
+692 STVDDEISDFVDAPS
-707 LVNVAVARAVKRLI
+707 LVNVAVSRAINRLI

-773 KDSRD
+773 KESRN

-801 QSYTHMHQYLLRD
+801 QSYTYKHQYSLRD
-814 LIPDNE
+814 LIPDNGD
-820 VLSKDELRYA
+820 LSEDELRYA
-830 RNENTHVDFLLY
+830 RNENTHIDFLLY
-842 SKISKKP
+842 SKVSKKP

-871 KIKNSIF
+871 KLKNSIF
-878 EKIGLPYLR
+878 EKIGLSYLR

-902 LNEIQTDYDASKYRK
+902 LNEIQTDYDASKYRE

>member
-16 DVTEVQFN
+16 DVREVQFD

-33 FGKGKTYPYN
+33 FGNRKKYPYN
-43 KENCAIVAGEI
+43 KENCAIVSGKI
-54 IEVPDDSVV
+54 IEVTDDSVV
-63 YVNGTKL
+63 YVKGRKL
-70 ETYDSIYKFRFDN
+70 EIYDSIYKFTFDDK
-83 NDYFKVYIG
+83 DYFKVNFG
-92 DDDCIICTKKDF
+92 DECIICTKKDF

-111 LQKEAGDIF
+111 LQKEAGNVF
-120 EYLKELSGLSKLKKN
+120 EYLKELSGLNELGKN
-135 NEILL
+135 TSIL
-140 QKYAEKI
+140 QGHVEKI
-147 TEVSEERLL
+147 TEVTRERLL
-156 SKYLTRNGSFD
+156 SQYLTRNGSFD
-167 ENNKQ
+167 KNNKQ
-172 QSLVFPFGCNN
+172 QSLIFPFGCNN

-210 TILNIIANVL
+210 TILNIVANIL

-229 SNNNTAVENIK
+229 SNNNAAVENIK
-240 EKLALDK
+240 EKLASDK

-258 SSNKKTEFVACQ
+258 SSDKKTEFASCQ
-270 TETYPD
+270 TGLYPD
-276 FDGWEIES
+276 LDNWEIES
-284 DKYIALN
+284 GKYNALK
-291 EELSHLTATVKA
+291 EELSYLTATVKD

-326 HFKDSVTLSGDFLWK
+326 HFKDSITLSGDLLWK

-350 KKWLELWKSIEDA
+350 KKWLELWSTVEDS
-363 LTLSRIGFLFKAQ
+363 LTLSRIGFIFKIRAM
-376 ALFKF
+376 FKY
-381 GIVDWNFYENTDLKM
+381 GIIDWNFYENTELIL

-404 YQARIIELEEQICS
+404 YQSRISELEEQISS
-418 LETSLEKYG
+418 LEASIEEVG
-427 KEEQDRYTDVSM
+427 KEELDRYTDISM
-439 LLFKSYLQKKYKNK
+439 LIFKDYLQKKYKNQK
-453 QSRRIFEEEELKGSK
+453 KRRTFEEEEFKHPRDI
-468 STEKEFLREYPVVLS
+468 EKEFLQEYPVVLS
-483 STFSATI
+483 STFSATNT
-490 ALGKDVLFDYVIM
+490 LGKDVLFDYVIM

-530 KQLPHVVTDDTRG
+530 KQLPHVVTNNTRS
-543 KYEEIFNRYSID
+543 KYEEIFNKYNID

-569 ELFPDVPKTLLREH
+569 KLFPDVPKTLLREH

-596 KFYNNQ
+596 KFYNDQ

-643 IPLLDVD
+643 IPLLYVD

-661 GQTDE
+661 GQTDQ
-666 LNKQVSSYYSATI
+666 LNKQVDSYYSATV

-692 STVDDKISDFVDAPS
+692 STVDDEISDFVDAPS
-707 LVNVAVARAVKRLI
+707 LVNVAVSRAVKRLI

-773 KDSRD
+773 KDSRN

-789 LLLTDILSREEF
+789 LLLTDILSKEEF
-801 QSYTHMHQYLLRD
+801 QSYTYKHQYSLRD
-814 LIPDNE
+814 LIPDNGD
-820 VLSKDELRYA
+820 LSEDELRYA
-830 RNENTHVDFLLY
+830 RNENTHIDFLLY
-842 SKISKKP
+842 SKVSKKP

-871 KIKNSIF
+871 KLKNSIF

-902 LNEIQTDYDASKYRK
+902 LNEIQTAYDASKFQE
-917 IKI
+917 IKF

>member
-16 DVTEVQFN
+16 DVREVQFD

-33 FGKGKTYPYN
+33 FGNGKKYPYN
-43 KENCAIVAGEI
+43 KENCAIVEGNI
-54 IEVPDDSVV
+54 IEVTDDSVV
-63 YVNGTKL
+63 YVKDTKL
-70 ETYDSIYKFRFDN
+70 EIYDSIYKFRFDN

-111 LQKEAGDIF
+111 LQKEAGDVF
-120 EYLKELSGLSKLKKN
+120 EYLKELSGL
-135 NEILL
+135 NELGDDTSIL
-140 QKYAEKI
+140 QGYAERI
-147 TEVSEERLL
+147 TEVTKKRLL

-167 ENNKQ
+167 KNNKQ
-172 QSLVFPFGCNN
+172 QSLIFPFGCNN

-220 TQGKTVLIV
+220 TQAKTVLIV
-229 SNNNTAVENIK
+229 SNNNAAVENIK
-240 EKLALDK
+240 EKLASDK

-258 SSNKKTEFVACQ
+258 SSNKKTEFVSCQ
-270 TETYPD
+270 TGLYPD
-276 FDGWEIES
+276 FDGWEIKS
-284 DKYIALN
+284 DEYNALK
-291 EELSHLTATVKA
+291 EELSYLTTTVKD

-326 HFKDSVTLSGDFLWK
+326 HFKESILFSGDLSWK

-350 KKWLELWKSIEDA
+350 KKWLELWSSVEDS
-363 LTLSRIGFLFKAQ
+363 LTLSRIGFIFKIR
-376 ALFKF
+376 ALFKY
-381 GIVDWNFYENTDLKM
+381 GIIDWNFYENTDLKM
-396 LDEVKSLF
+396 LDEVKGLF
-404 YQARIIELEEQICS
+404 YQSRISELEERISS
-418 LETSLEKYG
+418 LEASLEEVG
-427 KEEQDRYTDVSM
+427 KEELDRYTDISM
-439 LLFKSYLQKKYKNK
+439 LIFKDYLQKKYKNQNK
-453 QSRRIFEEEELKGSK
+453 RRTFEEEEFKRPRDI
-468 STEKEFLREYPVVLS
+468 EKEFLQEYPVVLS
-483 STFSATI
+483 STFSATNT
-490 ALGKDVLFDYVIM
+490 LGKDVLFDYVIM

-530 KQLPHVVTDDTRG
+530 KQLPHVVTNNTRS

-555 EAYQYTNSFLASIL
+555 EAYQYTNSFLTSIL
-569 ELFPDVPKTLLREH
+569 KLFPDVPKTLLREH

-596 KFYNNQ
+596 KFYDDQ
-602 LIIMTKDNGEDNV
+602 LIIMTKDNGEDDV
-615 LQVIKGVPGN
+615 LQVLKGVPGN

-635 IDIIKKEI
+635 IDMIKKEI
-643 IPLLDVD
+643 IPFLGVD
-650 EEVVGIAAPYN
+650 EDEVGIASPYKN
-661 GQTDE
+661 QTKE
-666 LNKQVSSYYSATI
+666 LNKQVDSYYAATV

-692 STVDDKISDFVDAPS
+692 STVDDEISDFVDDPS
-707 LVNVAVARAVKRLI
+707 LVNVAVSRAVKRLI

-801 QSYTHMHQYLLRD
+801 QSYTHMHQYSLRD

-830 RNENTHVDFLLY
+830 RNKNTHVDFLLY

-894 EEERIISA
+894 EEERIIAA
-902 LNEIQTDYDASKYRK
+902 LNEIQTDYDASKYGE

>member
-33 FGKGKTYPYN
+33 FGKGKKYPYN
-43 KENCAIVAGEI
+43 KENCAIVSGKI
-54 IEVPDDSVV
+54 IEVTDDSVV
-63 YVNGTKL
+63 YVKGTKL
-70 ETYDSIYKFRFDN
+70 EIYDSIYKFTFDDK
-83 NDYFKVYIG
+83 DYFKVNFG
-92 DDDCIICTKKDF
+92 DECIICTKKDF

-111 LQKEAGDIF
+111 LQKEAGKVF
-120 EYLKELSGLSKLKKN
+120 EYLKELSGL
-135 NEILL
+135 NELGENTSIL
-140 QKYAEKI
+140 QGHVKKI
-147 TEVSEERLL
+147 TEVTRERLL
-156 SKYLTRNGSFD
+156 SQYLTRNGSFD
-167 ENNKQ
+167 KNNKQ
-172 QSLVFPFGCNN
+172 QNLVFPFGCNN

-210 TILNIIANVL
+210 TILNIVANIL

-229 SNNNTAVENIK
+229 SNNNAAVENIK
-240 EKLALDK
+240 EKLASDK

-258 SSNKKTEFVACQ
+258 SSDKKTEFASCQ
-270 TETYPD
+270 TGLYPD
-276 FDGWEIES
+276 LDNWEIES
-284 DKYIALN
+284 DKYNALK
-291 EELSHLTATVKA
+291 EELSYLTATVKD

-326 HFKDSVTLSGDFLWK
+326 HFKDSITLSGDLLWK

-350 KKWLELWKSIEDA
+350 KKWLELWSAVEDSF
-363 LTLSRIGFLFKAQ
+363 TLSRIGFIFKIR
-376 ALFKF
+376 ALFKY
-381 GIVDWNFYENTDLKM
+381 GIIDWNFYENADLKL

-404 YQARIIELEEQICS
+404 YRSRISELEEQIS
-418 LETSLEKYG
+418 FLEKSLEKSG
-427 KEEQDRYTDVSM
+427 EEEQDRYTDVSM
-439 LLFKSYLQKKYKNK
+439 LLFKCYLQKKYKNK
-453 QSRRIFEEEELKGSK
+453 QSRRIFQKDELEKAK
-468 STEKEFLREYPVVLS
+468 NIEKEFLREYPVVLS

-490 ALGKDVLFDYVIM
+490 AIGKDALFDYVIM
-503 DEASQVDI
+503 DEASQADI

-530 KQLPHVVTDDTRG
+530 KQLPHVVTNNTRS
-543 KYEEIFNRYSID
+543 KYEEIFNRYNID

-569 ELFPDVPKTLLREH
+569 KLFPDVPKTLLREH

-596 KFYNNQ
+596 KFYNDQ

-643 IPLLDVD
+643 IPLLYVD

-661 GQTDE
+661 GQTDQ
-666 LNKQVSSYYSATI
+666 LNKQVDSYYSATV

-692 STVDDKISDFVDAPS
+692 STVDDEISDFVDAPS
-707 LVNVAVARAVKRLI
+707 LVNVAVSRAVKRLI

-773 KDSRD
+773 KDSRN

-801 QSYTHMHQYLLRD
+801 QSYTYKHQYSLRD
-814 LIPDNE
+814 LIPDNGD
-820 VLSKDELRYA
+820 LSEDELRYA
-830 RNENTHVDFLLY
+830 RNENTHIDFLLY
-842 SKISKKP
+842 SKVSKKP

-871 KIKNSIF
+871 KLKNSIF

-902 LNEIQTDYDASKYRK
+902 LNEIQTAYDASKFQE
-917 IKI
+917 IKF

>member
-1 MKKSELVFIR
+1 MFIR

-16 DVTEVQFN
+16 DVKEVQFN
-24 PEKQKYLVD
+24 PEKQKYFVD

-43 KENCAIVAGEI
+43 KENCAIVSGEI

-63 YVNGTKL
+63 YVKNTKI

-83 NDYFKVYIG
+83 KDYFKVYFG
-92 DDDCIICTKKDF
+92 DDECIICTKKDF

-111 LQKEAGDIF
+111 LQKEAGDVF
-120 EYLKELSGLSKLKKN
+120 EYLKELSGL
-135 NEILL
+135 NELGDDTSIL
-140 QKYAEKI
+140 QGHVEKI
-147 TEVSEERLL
+147 TEVPEERLL
-156 SKYLTRNGSFD
+156 SKYLTRNELFD
-167 ENNKQ
+167 KNTNP
-172 QSLVFPFGCNN
+172 QSLIFPFGCNN

-220 TQGKTVLIV
+220 TQGKTVLVV
-229 SNNNTAVENIK
+229 SNNNAAVENIK
-240 EKLALDK
+240 EKLASDK

-258 SSNKKTEFVACQ
+258 SSNKKTEFVSCQ
-270 TETYPD
+270 TGLYPD
-276 FDGWEIES
+276 FDDWEIES
-284 DKYIALN
+284 DKYNALKV
-291 EELSHLTATVKA
+291 ELSYLIATVKG

-326 HFKDSVTLSGDFLWK
+326 HFKDSITLSGDLLWK

-350 KKWLELWKSIEDA
+350 KKWLELWSAVEDS
-363 LTLSRIGFLFKAQ
+363 LTLSRIGFIFKIR
-376 ALFKF
+376 ALFTY
-381 GIVDWNFYENTDLKM
+381 GIIDWFFYENADLKL

-404 YQARIIELEEQICS
+404 YQSRISELEEQIS
-418 LETSLEKYG
+418 FLEKSLEKSG
-427 KEEQDRYTDVSM
+427 EEEQDRYTDVSM

-453 QSRRIFEEEELKGSK
+453 QSRRIFQKDELEKAK
-468 STEKEFLREYPVVLS
+468 NIEKEFLREYPVVLS

-490 ALGKDVLFDYVIM
+490 AIGKDALFDYVIM
-503 DEASQVDI
+503 DEASQADI

-530 KQLPHVVTDDTRG
+530 KQLSHVVTNDTRG

-602 LIIMTKDNGEDNV
+602 LVIMTKDNGEDNV

-666 LNKQVSSYYSATI
+666 LNKQVNSYYSATV

-707 LVNVAVARAVKRLI
+707 LVNVAVSRAVKRLI

-765 SNELKEKL
+765 SNELKEQL

-801 QSYTHMHQYLLRD
+801 QSYTYKHQYSLRD
-814 LIPDNE
+814 LIPDSE
-820 VLSKDELRYA
+820 DLTEDELRYA
-830 RNENTHVDFLLY
+830 RNENTHVDFLVY

-849 ILAIEVDGYEFHKEG
+849 MLAIEVDGYEFHKEG

-871 KIKNSIF
+871 KLKNSIF

-894 EEERIISA
+894 EEERIVSA
-902 LNEIQTDYDASKYRK
+902 LTESQTAYDASKFQE
-917 IKI
+917 IKF

>member
-16 DVTEVQFN
+16 DVREVQFD

-33 FGKGKTYPYN
+33 FGNRKKYPYN
-43 KENCAIVAGEI
+43 KENCAIVSGKI
-54 IEVPDDSVV
+54 IEVTDDSVV
-63 YVNGTKL
+63 YVKGRKL
-70 ETYDSIYKFRFDN
+70 EIYDSIYKFTFDDK
-83 NDYFKVYIG
+83 DYFKVNFG
-92 DDDCIICTKKDF
+92 DECIICTKKDF

-111 LQKEAGDIF
+111 LQKEAGNVF
-120 EYLKELSGLSKLKKN
+120 EYLKELSGLNELGKN
-135 NEILL
+135 TSIL
-140 QKYAEKI
+140 QGHVEKI
-147 TEVSEERLL
+147 TEVTRERLL
-156 SKYLTRNGSFD
+156 SQYLTRNGSFD
-167 ENNKQ
+167 KNNKQ
-172 QSLVFPFGCNN
+172 QSLIFPFGCNN

-210 TILNIIANVL
+210 TILNIVANIL

-229 SNNNTAVENIK
+229 SNNNAAVENIK
-240 EKLALDK
+240 EKLASDK

-258 SSNKKTEFVACQ
+258 SSDKKTEFASCQ
-270 TETYPD
+270 TGLYPD
-276 FDGWEIES
+276 LDNWEIES
-284 DKYIALN
+284 GKYNALK
-291 EELSHLTATVKA
+291 EELSYLTATVKD
-303 TFDKKEHLSLLR
+303 TFDKKEYLSLLR

-326 HFKDSVTLSGDFLWK
+326 HFKDSITLSGDLLWK

-350 KKWLELWKSIEDA
+350 KKWLELWSAVEDSF
-363 LTLSRIGFLFKAQ
+363 TLSHIGFIFKIR
-376 ALFKF
+376 ALFKY
-381 GIVDWNFYENTDLKM
+381 GIIDWNFYENADLNL

-404 YQARIIELEEQICS
+404 YRSRISELEEQIS
-418 LETSLEKYG
+418 FLEKSLEKSG
-427 KEEQDRYTDVSM
+427 EEEQDRYTDVSM

-453 QSRRIFEEEELKGSK
+453 QSRRIFQKDELEKAK
-468 STEKEFLREYPVVLS
+468 NIEKEFLREYPVVLS

-490 ALGKDVLFDYVIM
+490 AIGKDALFDYVIM
-503 DEASQVDI
+503 DEASQADI

-530 KQLPHVVTDDTRG
+530 KQLPHVVTNNTRS
-543 KYEEIFNRYSID
+543 KYEEIFNKYNID

-569 ELFPDVPKTLLREH
+569 KLFPDVPKTLLREH

-596 KFYNNQ
+596 KFYNDQ

-643 IPLLDVD
+643 IPLLYVD

-661 GQTDE
+661 GQTDQ
-666 LNKQVSSYYSATI
+666 LNKQVDSYYSATV

-692 STVDDKISDFVDAPS
+692 STVDDEISDFVDAPS
-707 LVNVAVARAVKRLI
+707 LVNVAVSRAVKRLI

-773 KDSRD
+773 KDSRN

-789 LLLTDILSREEF
+789 LLLTDILSKEEF
-801 QSYTHMHQYLLRD
+801 QSYTYKHQYSLRD
-814 LIPDNE
+814 LIPDNGD
-820 VLSKDELRYA
+820 LSEDELRYA
-830 RNENTHVDFLLY
+830 RNENTHIDFLLY
-842 SKISKKP
+842 SKVSKKP

-871 KIKNSIF
+871 KLKNSIF

-902 LNEIQTDYDASKYRK
+902 LNEIQTAYDALKFQE
-917 IKI
+917 IKF

>member
-1 MKKSELVFIR
+1 MEKSELVFIR

-16 DVTEVQFN
+16 DVKEVQFN

-33 FGKGKTYPYN
+33 FGNGKKYPYK

-54 IEVPDDSVV
+54 VEVTDDSVV
-63 YVNGTKL
+63 YVENTKL
-70 ETYDSIYKFRFDN
+70 ETYDSIYKFTFDEE
-83 NDYFKVYIG
+83 DYFKVNFG
-92 DDDCIICTKKDF
+92 DECTIYTKKDF
-104 EIRKSVL
+104 EVRTSVL
-111 LQKEAGDIF
+111 LQKGAGHVF
-120 EYLKELSGLSKLKKN
+120 EYLKELSGL
-135 NEILL
+135 NELGDDTSIL
-140 QKYAEKI
+140 QGYAERI
-147 TEVSEERLL
+147 TEVTKDRLL
-156 SKYLTRNGSFD
+156 SKYLTRNSSFEKD
-167 ENNKQ
+167 NKQ
-172 QSLVFPFGCNN
+172 QSLIFPFGCNN

-220 TQGKTVLIV
+220 TQDKTVLIV
-229 SNNNTAVENIK
+229 SNNNAAVENIK
-240 EKLALDK
+240 EKLASDK

-258 SSNKKTEFVACQ
+258 SSNKKTEFVSCQ
-270 TETYPD
+270 TGLYPD
-276 FDGWEIES
+276 FDGWEIKRDENN
-284 DKYIALN
+284 ALK
-291 EELSHLTATVKA
+291 EELSYLTATVKD

-315 QELSEVDLEWN
+315 QELSEVDLEWI
-326 HFKDSVTLSGDFLWK
+326 HFKESLTVSGKLSWENK
-341 KKIKRKMNS
+341 VKRKMNS
-350 KKWLELWKSIEDA
+350 KKWLELWSSVEDSLA
-363 LTLSRIGFLFKAQ
+363 LSRIGFIFKIQ

-381 GIVDWNFYENTDLKM
+381 GIIDWNFFENADLKI
-396 LDEVKSLF
+396 LDEVKGLF
-404 YQARIIELEEQICS
+404 YQSRISELEEQISS
-418 LETSLEKYG
+418 LEASLEEVG
-427 KEEQDRYTDVSM
+427 KEELDSYTDISM
-439 LLFKSYLQKKYKNK
+439 LIFKDYLQKKYKNQK
-453 QSRRIFEEEELKGSK
+453 KRRTFEEEDFKHPRDI
-468 STEKEFLREYPVVLS
+468 EKEFLQEYPVVLS
-483 STFSATI
+483 STFSATNT
-490 ALGKDVLFDYVIM
+490 LGKDVLFDYVIM
-503 DEASQVDI
+503 DEASQADI
-511 VTGAL
+511 VTGSL

-530 KQLPHVVTDDTRG
+530 KQLSHVVTDDTRG
-543 KYEEIFNRYSID
+543 KYEEIFNRYNID
-555 EAYQYTNSFLASIL
+555 EAYQYTNSFLTSIL
-569 ELFPDVPKTLLREH
+569 KLFPDVPKTLLREH

-596 KFYNNQ
+596 KFYNDQ

-661 GQTDE
+661 GQTDQ
-666 LNKQVSSYYSATI
+666 LNKQVESYYSATV

-692 STVDDKISDFVDAPS
+692 STVDDEISDFVDDPS
-707 LVNVAVARAVKRLI
+707 LVNVAVSRAVKRLI

-773 KDSRD
+773 KDSRN

-801 QSYTHMHQYLLRD
+801 QSYTYKHQYSLRD
-814 LIPDNE
+814 LIPDSE
-820 VLSKDELRYA
+820 DITEDELRYA

-849 ILAIEVDGYEFHKEG
+849 ILAIEVDGYEFHKKG

-871 KIKNSIF
+871 KLKNSIF
-878 EKIGLPYLR
+878 DKIGLPYLR

-894 EEERIISA
+894 EEERIVSA
-902 LNEIQTDYDASKYRK
+902 LTEIQTAYDASKFK
-917 IKI
+917 EIKF

>member
-1 MKKSELVFIR
+1 MKKSELVFIK

-16 DVTEVQFN
+16 DVREVQFD

-33 FGKGKTYPYN
+33 FGNGKKYPYN
-43 KENCAIVAGEI
+43 KENCAIVSGKI
-54 IEVPDDSVV
+54 IEVTDDSVV
-63 YVNGTKL
+63 YVKGTKL
-70 ETYDSIYKFRFDN
+70 EIYDSIYKFTFDDK
-83 NDYFKVYIG
+83 DYFKVNFG
-92 DDDCIICTKKDF
+92 DECIICTKKDF

-111 LQKEAGDIF
+111 LQKEAGKVF
-120 EYLKELSGLSKLKKN
+120 EYLKELSGL
-135 NEILL
+135 NELGENTSIL
-140 QKYAEKI
+140 QGHVKKI
-147 TEVSEERLL
+147 TEVTRERLL
-156 SKYLTRNGSFD
+156 SQYLTRNGSFD
-167 ENNKQ
+167 KNNKQ
-172 QSLVFPFGCNN
+172 QNLVFPFGCNN

-210 TILNIIANVL
+210 TILNIVANIL

-229 SNNNTAVENIK
+229 SNNNAAVENIK
-240 EKLALDK
+240 EKLASDK

-258 SSNKKTEFVACQ
+258 SSDKKTEFASCQ
-270 TETYPD
+270 TGLYPD
-276 FDGWEIES
+276 LDNWEIES
-284 DKYIALN
+284 DKYNALK
-291 EELSHLTATVKA
+291 EELSYLTATVKD

-326 HFKDSVTLSGDFLWK
+326 HFKDSITLSGDLLWK

-350 KKWLELWKSIEDA
+350 KKWLELWSAVEDSF
-363 LTLSRIGFLFKAQ
+363 TLSRIGFIFKIR
-376 ALFKF
+376 ALFKY
-381 GIVDWNFYENTDLKM
+381 GIIDWNFYENADLKL

-404 YQARIIELEEQICS
+404 YRSRISELEEQIS
-418 LETSLEKYG
+418 FLEKSLEKSG
-427 KEEQDRYTDVSM
+427 EEEQDRYTDVSM
-439 LLFKSYLQKKYKNK
+439 LLFKCYLQKKYKNK
-453 QSRRIFEEEELKGSK
+453 QSRRIFQKDELEKAK
-468 STEKEFLREYPVVLS
+468 NIEKEFLREYPVVLS

-490 ALGKDVLFDYVIM
+490 AIGKDALFDYVIM
-503 DEASQVDI
+503 DEASQADI

-530 KQLPHVVTDDTRG
+530 KQLPHVVTNNTRS
-543 KYEEIFNRYSID
+543 KYEEIFNRYNID

-569 ELFPDVPKTLLREH
+569 KLFPDVPKTLLREH

-596 KFYNNQ
+596 KFYNDQ

-643 IPLLDVD
+643 IPLLYVD

-661 GQTDE
+661 GQTDQ
-666 LNKQVSSYYSATI
+666 LNKQVDSYYSATV

-692 STVDDKISDFVDAPS
+692 STVDDEISDFVDAPS
-707 LVNVAVARAVKRLI
+707 LVNVAVSRAVKRLI

-773 KDSRD
+773 KDSRN

-801 QSYTHMHQYLLRD
+801 QSYTYKHQYSLRD
-814 LIPDNE
+814 LIPDNGD
-820 VLSKDELRYA
+820 LSEDELRYA
-830 RNENTHVDFLLY
+830 RNENTHIDFLLY
-842 SKISKKP
+842 SKVSKKP

-871 KIKNSIF
+871 KLKNSIF

-894 EEERIISA
+894 EEERIVSA
-902 LNEIQTDYDASKYRK
+902 LNEIQTAYDASKFQE
-917 IKI
+917 IKF

>member
-1 MKKSELVFIR
+1 MKKSELVFIK

-16 DVTEVQFN
+16 DVREVQFD

-33 FGKGKTYPYN
+33 FGNGKKYPYN
-43 KENCAIVAGEI
+43 KENCAIVSGKI
-54 IEVPDDSVV
+54 IEVTDDSVV
-63 YVNGTKL
+63 YVKGTKL
-70 ETYDSIYKFRFDN
+70 EIYDSIYKFTFDDK
-83 NDYFKVYIG
+83 DYFKVNFG
-92 DDDCIICTKKDF
+92 DECIICTKKDF

-111 LQKEAGDIF
+111 LQKEAGKVF
-120 EYLKELSGLSKLKKN
+120 EYLKELSGL
-135 NEILL
+135 NELGENTSIL
-140 QKYAEKI
+140 QGHVKKI
-147 TEVSEERLL
+147 TEVTRERLL
-156 SKYLTRNGSFD
+156 SQYLTRNGSFD
-167 ENNKQ
+167 KNNKQ
-172 QSLVFPFGCNN
+172 QNLIFPFGCNN

-210 TILNIIANVL
+210 TILNIVANIL

-229 SNNNTAVENIK
+229 SNNNAAVENIK
-240 EKLALDK
+240 EKLASDK

-258 SSNKKTEFVACQ
+258 SSDKKTEFASCQ
-270 TETYPD
+270 TGLYPD
-276 FDGWEIES
+276 FDNWKIES
-284 DKYIALN
+284 DKYNALK
-291 EELSHLTATVKA
+291 EELSYLTATVKD

-326 HFKDSVTLSGDFLWK
+326 HFKDSITLSGDLLWK

-350 KKWLELWKSIEDA
+350 KKWLELWSAVEDSF
-363 LTLSRIGFLFKAQ
+363 TLSRIGFIFKIR
-376 ALFKF
+376 ALFKY
-381 GIVDWNFYENTDLKM
+381 GIIDWNFYENADLKL

-404 YQARIIELEEQICS
+404 YRSRISELEEQIS
-418 LETSLEKYG
+418 FLEKSLEKSG
-427 KEEQDRYTDVSM
+427 EEEQDRYTDVSM
-439 LLFKSYLQKKYKNK
+439 LLFKCYLQKKYKNK
-453 QSRRIFEEEELKGSK
+453 QSRRIFQKDELEKAK
-468 STEKEFLREYPVVLS
+468 NIEKEFLREYPVVLS

-490 ALGKDVLFDYVIM
+490 AIGKDALFDYVIM
-503 DEASQVDI
+503 DEASQADI

-530 KQLPHVVTDDTRG
+530 KQLPHVVTNNTRS
-543 KYEEIFNRYSID
+543 KYEEIFNRYNID

-569 ELFPDVPKTLLREH
+569 KLFPDVPKTLLREH

-643 IPLLDVD
+643 IPLLYVD

-661 GQTDE
+661 GQTDQ
-666 LNKQVSSYYSATI
+666 LNKQVDSYYSATV

-692 STVDDKISDFVDAPS
+692 STVDDEISDFVDAPS
-707 LVNVAVARAVKRLI
+707 LVNVAVSRAVKRLI

-773 KDSRD
+773 KDSRN

-801 QSYTHMHQYLLRD
+801 QSYTYKHQYSLRD
-814 LIPDNE
+814 LIPDNGD
-820 VLSKDELRYA
+820 LSEDELRYA
-830 RNENTHVDFLLY
+830 RNENTHIDFLLY
-842 SKISKKP
+842 SKVSKKP

-871 KIKNSIF
+871 KLKNSIF

-902 LNEIQTDYDASKYRK
+902 LNEIQTAYDASKFQE
-917 IKI
+917 IKF

>member
-1 MKKSELVFIR
+1 MKKSELVFIK

-16 DVTEVQFN
+16 DVREVQFD

-33 FGKGKTYPYN
+33 FGNGKKYPYN
-43 KENCAIVAGEI
+43 KENCAIVSGKI
-54 IEVPDDSVV
+54 IEVTDDSVV
-63 YVNGTKL
+63 YVKGTKL
-70 ETYDSIYKFRFDN
+70 EIYDSIYKFTFDDK
-83 NDYFKVYIG
+83 DYFKVNFG
-92 DDDCIICTKKDF
+92 DECIICTKKDF

-111 LQKEAGDIF
+111 LQKEAGKVF
-120 EYLKELSGLSKLKKN
+120 EYLKELSGL
-135 NEILL
+135 NELGENTSIL
-140 QKYAEKI
+140 QGHVKKI
-147 TEVSEERLL
+147 TEVTRERLL
-156 SKYLTRNGSFD
+156 SQYLTRNGSFD
-167 ENNKQ
+167 KNNKQ
-172 QSLVFPFGCNN
+172 QNLIFPFGCNN

-210 TILNIIANVL
+210 TILNIVANIL

-229 SNNNTAVENIK
+229 SNNNAAVENIK
-240 EKLALDK
+240 EKLASDK

-258 SSNKKTEFVACQ
+258 SSDKKTEFASCQ
-270 TETYPD
+270 TGLYPD
-276 FDGWEIES
+276 FDNWKIES
-284 DKYIALN
+284 DKYNALK
-291 EELSHLTATVKA
+291 EELSYLTATVKD

-326 HFKDSVTLSGDFLWK
+326 HFKDSITLSGDLLWK

-350 KKWLELWKSIEDA
+350 KKWLELWSAVEDSF
-363 LTLSRIGFLFKAQ
+363 TLSRIGFIFKIR
-376 ALFKF
+376 ALFKY
-381 GIVDWNFYENTDLKM
+381 GIIDWNFYENADLKL

-404 YQARIIELEEQICS
+404 YRSRISELEEQIS
-418 LETSLEKYG
+418 FLEKSLEKSG
-427 KEEQDRYTDVSM
+427 EEEQDRYTDVSM
-439 LLFKSYLQKKYKNK
+439 LLFKCYLQKKYKNK
-453 QSRRIFEEEELKGSK
+453 QSRRIFQKDELEKAK
-468 STEKEFLREYPVVLS
+468 NIEKEFLREYPVVLS

-490 ALGKDVLFDYVIM
+490 AIGKDALFDYVIM
-503 DEASQVDI
+503 DEASQADI

-530 KQLPHVVTDDTRG
+530 KQLPHVVTNNTRS
-543 KYEEIFNRYSID
+543 KYEEIFNRYNID

-569 ELFPDVPKTLLREH
+569 KLFPDVPKTLLREH
-583 YRCHPKIINYCNK
+583 YRCNPKIINYCNK

-643 IPLLDVD
+643 IPLLYVD

-661 GQTDE
+661 GQTDQ
-666 LNKQVSSYYSATI
+666 LNKQVDSYYSATV

-692 STVDDKISDFVDAPS
+692 STVDDEISDFVDAPS
-707 LVNVAVARAVKRLI
+707 LVNVAVSRAVKRLI

-773 KDSRD
+773 KDSRN

-801 QSYTHMHQYLLRD
+801 QSYTYKHQYSLRD
-814 LIPDNE
+814 LIPDNGD
-820 VLSKDELRYA
+820 LSEDELRYA
-830 RNENTHVDFLLY
+830 RNENTHIDFLLY
-842 SKISKKP
+842 SKVSKKP

-871 KIKNSIF
+871 KLKNSIF

-902 LNEIQTDYDASKYRK
+902 LNEIQTAYDASKFQE
-917 IKI
+917 IKF

>member
-16 DVTEVQFN
+16 DVREVQFD

-33 FGKGKTYPYN
+33 FGNRKKYPYN
-43 KENCAIVAGEI
+43 KENCAIVSGKI
-54 IEVPDDSVV
+54 IEVTDDSVV
-63 YVNGTKL
+63 YVKGRKL
-70 ETYDSIYKFRFDN
+70 EIYDSIYKFTFDDK
-83 NDYFKVYIG
+83 DYFKVNFG
-92 DDDCIICTKKDF
+92 DECIICTKKDF

-111 LQKEAGDIF
+111 LQKEAGNVF
-120 EYLKELSGLSKLKKN
+120 EYLKELSGLNELGKN
-135 NEILL
+135 TSIL
-140 QKYAEKI
+140 QGHVEKI
-147 TEVSEERLL
+147 TEVTRERLL
-156 SKYLTRNGSFD
+156 SQYLTRNGSFD
-167 ENNKQ
+167 KNNKQ
-172 QSLVFPFGCNN
+172 QSLIFPFGCNN

-210 TILNIIANVL
+210 TILNIVANIL

-229 SNNNTAVENIK
+229 SNNNAAVENIK
-240 EKLALDK
+240 EKLASDK

-258 SSNKKTEFVACQ
+258 SSDKKTEFASCQ
-270 TETYPD
+270 TGLYPD
-276 FDGWEIES
+276 LDNWEIES
-284 DKYIALN
+284 GKYNALK
-291 EELSHLTATVKA
+291 EELSYLTATVKD
-303 TFDKKEHLSLLR
+303 TFDKKEYLSLLR

-326 HFKDSVTLSGDFLWK
+326 HFKDSITLSGDLLWK

-350 KKWLELWKSIEDA
+350 KKWLELWSAVEDSF
-363 LTLSRIGFLFKAQ
+363 TLSHIGFIFKIR
-376 ALFKF
+376 ALFKY
-381 GIVDWNFYENTDLKM
+381 GIIDWNFYENADLNL

-404 YQARIIELEEQICS
+404 YRSRISELEEQIS
-418 LETSLEKYG
+418 FLEKSLEKSG
-427 KEEQDRYTDVSM
+427 EEEQDRYTDVSM

-453 QSRRIFEEEELKGSK
+453 QSRRIFQKDELEKAK
-468 STEKEFLREYPVVLS
+468 NIEKEFLREYPVVLS

-490 ALGKDVLFDYVIM
+490 AIGKDALFDYVIM
-503 DEASQVDI
+503 DEASQADI

-530 KQLPHVVTDDTRG
+530 KQLPHVVTNNTRS
-543 KYEEIFNRYSID
+543 KYEEIFNKYNID

-569 ELFPDVPKTLLREH
+569 KLFPDVPKTLLREH

-596 KFYNNQ
+596 KFYNDQ

-643 IPLLDVD
+643 IPLLYVD

-661 GQTDE
+661 GQTDQ
-666 LNKQVSSYYSATI
+666 LNKQVDSYYSATV

-692 STVDDKISDFVDAPS
+692 STVDDEISDFVDAPS
-707 LVNVAVARAVKRLI
+707 LVNVAVSRAVKRLI

-773 KDSRD
+773 KDSRN

-789 LLLTDILSREEF
+789 LLLTDILAREEF
-801 QSYTHMHQYLLRD
+801 QSYTYQHQYSLRD
-814 LIPDNE
+814 LILDNGDLTE
-820 VLSKDELRYA
+820 DELRYA
-830 RNENTHVDFLLY
+830 RNGNTHIDFLLY
-842 SKISKKP
+842 SKVSKKP

-871 KIKNSIF
+871 KLKNSIF
-878 EKIGLPYLR
+878 EKIGLSYLR

-902 LNEIQTDYDASKYRK
+902 LNEIQTDYDASKYRE